1 MSIDTNELRA
11 LPAAEKL
18 RLIGWLWDELG
29 DSTEPIPVPE
39 WVQQEAARRL
49 DEMRDP
55 EFGLSHEEVWER
67 IDRRNG

>member
-18 RLIGWLWDELG
+18 RLIGWLWDELD
-29 DSTEPIPVPE
+29 DSTEPIPIPE
-39 WVQQEAARRL
+39 WVRQEAARRL
-49 DEMRDP
+49 VEMRDP